1 MERSESKDE
10 KNQLCLSIIGQR
22 KYFIKEYLNKVFDS
36 IPVYISRDVGAME
49 ILEIF
54 LKESLINKHDLNLFA
69 REESYFYECVQMDSI
84 LFLQNWGRLYK
95 ALRNTYQVD
104 DSFFFYFSSKLE
116 SGDSYAVSY
125 RPTPSINLHQSFLS
139 LSQNKD
145 HGILDIRLFQN
156 PLQRIHR
163 FGR

>member
-1 MERSESKDE
+1 MK
-10 KNQLCLSIIGQR
+10 
-22 KYFIKEYLNKVFDS
+22 KVFLMLT
-36 IPVYISRDVGAME
+36 IVA
-49 ILEIF
+49 
-54 LKESLINKHDLNLFA
+54 
-69 REESYFYECVQMDSI
+69 
-84 LFLQNWGRLYK
+84 
-95 ALRNTYQVD
+95 
-104 DSFFFYFSSKLE
+104 FSSVVVNAQSHVGHHATTTQKAKTSSTHAMLGVQGNCDMCKARIEKAALGVKGVSSAMWEAKDQKL
-116 SGDSYAVSY
+116 VSY

>member
-1 MERSESKDE
+1 MA
-10 KNQLCLSIIGQR
+10 QLT
-22 KYFIKEYLNKVFDS
+22 
-36 IPVYISRDVGAME
+36 
-49 ILEIF
+49 
-54 LKESLINKHDLNLFA
+54 KESTGAEIKQ
-69 REESYFYECVQMDSI
+69 YF
-84 LFLQNWGRLYK
+84 N
-95 ALRNTYQVD
+95 
-104 DSFFFYFSSKLE
+104 
-116 SGDSYAVSY
+116 VSY

>member
-1 MERSESKDE
+1 MNMLKSYRSTYEITEFTKRITNNVSVEALERHGEAPA
-10 KNQLCLSIIGQR
+10 
-22 KYFIKEYLNKVFDS
+22 VA
-36 IPVYISRDVGAME
+36 V
-49 ILEIF
+49 
-54 LKESLINKHDLNLFA
+54 LK
-69 REESYFYECVQMDSI
+69 
-84 LFLQNWGRLYK
+84 
-95 ALRNTYQVD
+95 
-104 DSFFFYFSSKLE
+104 
-116 SGDSYAVSY
+116 VSY